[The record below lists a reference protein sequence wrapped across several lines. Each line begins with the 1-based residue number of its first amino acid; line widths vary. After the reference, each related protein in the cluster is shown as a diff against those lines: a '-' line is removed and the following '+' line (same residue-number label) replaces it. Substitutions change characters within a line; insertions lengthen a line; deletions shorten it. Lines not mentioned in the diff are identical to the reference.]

1 MKSKFEQ
8 LNFYRLFSLLTFAC
22 LLFMGTASS
31 AQTPRACDGE
41 RATCKIKVN
50 DKIYEPPLNQV
61 EYFARITHLEPSA
74 TLLIEVN
81 YPDGSVGEKIV
92 VSAEDGGKFDNNKIV
107 EVKQL
112 DDAKNISFEFQ
123 VGNSEGLYRV
133 NLRKGDDRKVVRI
146 YVGSV
151 PPVTHYE

>member
-1 MKSKFEQ
+1 
-8 LNFYRLFSLLTFAC
+8 
-22 LLFMGTASS
+22 
-31 AQTPRACDGE
+31 
-41 RATCKIKVN
+41 
-50 DKIYEPPLNQV
+50 
-61 EYFARITHLEPSA
+61 
-74 TLLIEVN
+74 
-81 YPDGSVGEKIV
+81 
-92 VSAEDGGKFDNNKIV
+92 
-107 EVKQL
+107 L